1 MFIYKVYTT
10 YMRNDPDI
18 PYKVPPIDLEQ
29 LRAIQLSLAPELTEA
44 NIAIAQIK
52 GFLRG
57 LPQSSVALM
66 NPLFVKE
73 AVESSEIENINTTL
87 LEVMQRQVAPDIE
100 SKTGSQ
106 LVVNYTTAS
115 SWATRNLEKLG
126 LISRLIT
133 GIQHKLIPDGVEGYR
148 RLQVVIGDGR
158 GKVHY
163 TPPRANDIP
172 ELISDWEKLVNN
184 SSGVDPLLVSAVAHY
199 QFEAIHPFEDG
210 NGRTGRMLIN
220 LQMVHAGLL
229 DVPVVHISQYINAH
243 KAEYYRLLRET
254 TSQGKLEDFVRFMLK
269 AFTIQANHSF
279 ALLQR
284 VQGLQH
290 EYKQEIR
297 SKLPNIYSHELL
309 DAIFSRP
316 VQTPVQLAKD
326 TGLHYVTT
334 SKHLK
339 KLEEAGLLTCTKKG
353 RHMYYINYRLLEL
366 IEKRG
371 HMKPK
376 KSAIV
381 ETKILEE
388 ED

>member
-1 MFIYKVYTT
+1 MVY
-10 YMRNDPDI
+10 DPKT
-18 PYKVPPIDLEQ
+18 PYKVPPVPIATLKDVQAL
-29 LRAIQLSLAPELTEA
+29 LSIELTEA

-87 LEVMQRQVAPDIE
+87 LEVMQRQVAPDVE

-115 SWATRNLEKLG
+115 RWAMRNLEKYG

-133 GIQHKLIPDGVEGYR
+133 GIQHKLIPDGAEGYR

-158 GKVHY
+158 GTVHY
-163 TPPRANDIP
+163 TPPKANDIP
-172 ELISDWEKLVNN
+172 ELIADWEKLVNATD
-184 SSGVDPLLVSAVAHY
+184 GVDPLILAAAAHY

-220 LQMVHAGLL
+220 LHMVHAGLL

-243 KAEYYRLLRET
+243 KSRYYKLLRQT
-254 TSQGKLEDFVRFMLK
+254 TSDGKLQDFVKFMLK
-269 AFTIQANHSF
+269 AFATQADHSF
-279 ALLQR
+279 ALLQQ
-284 VQGLQH
+284 VQELQLK
-290 EYKQEIR
+290 YKHEIR
-297 SKLPNIYSHELL
+297 GKLPNIFSHELL
-309 DAIFSRP
+309 DAIFGRP
-316 VQTPVQLAKD
+316 VQTPVRLAKD
-326 TGLHYVTT
+326 IGVHYVTA

-339 KLEEAGLLTCTKKG
+339 KLEEAGLLTSSKQG
-353 RHMYYINYRLLEL
+353 RYMYYINNRLLDL
-366 IEKRG
+366 IEQRA

-376 KSAIV
+376 KAAIV
-381 ETKILEE
+381 KTEVVEGDE
-388 ED
+388 

>member
-1 MFIYKVYTT
+1 MTF
-10 YMRNDPDI
+10 DPKI
-18 PYKVPPIDLEQ
+18 PYKVPA
-29 LRAIQLSLAPELTEA
+29 LRAYRLKKVQSSLVKELTEA

-106 LVVNYTTAS
+106 LVVNYTLAS
-115 SWATRNLEKLG
+115 HWAVRNLERLG
-126 LISRLIT
+126 LISRLVT
-133 GIQHKLIPDGVEGYR
+133 GIQHKLVPGGTEGYR

-163 TPPRANDIP
+163 TPPLASDIP
-172 ELISDWEKLVNN
+172 GLISDWEKLVNGN
-184 SSGVDPLLVSAVAHY
+184 KEIDPLVIAAVAHY

-220 LQMVHAGLL
+220 LQMVQAGLL

-243 KAEYYRLLRET
+243 KSRYYKLLRET
-254 TSQGKLEDFVRFMLK
+254 TSEDKLEDFVRFMLK
-269 AFTIQANHSF
+269 AFTTQANHSF

-284 VQGLQH
+284 VQELQFEFKH
-290 EYKQEIR
+290 EIR

-316 VQTPVQLAKD
+316 VQTPVRLAKD

-339 KLEEAGLLTCTKKG
+339 KLEEIGLLTSSKQGKY
-353 RHMYYINYRLLEL
+353 MYYINDRLLEL
-366 IEKRG
+366 IEEKG

-376 KSAIV
+376 KSAVV
-381 ETKILEE
+381 ETVVIDE